1 MIQAGPESEIITKI
15 SPDSVAA
22 TVSRLAGLIDSKGMR
37 LFAAI
42 DQREEARRADL
53 DLRETVLVLFGS
65 PAAGT
70 PVMEAAP
77 LAALDLPL
85 KVLIWADGG
94 QTKVSYYS
102 PGALATRHHL
112 SAELAGKLAGI
123 NAITDLLVSAE
134 PA

>member
-1 MIQAGPESEIITKI
+1 VTQAGPEDEVITKF
-15 SPDSVAA
+15 SPHSVTA
-22 TVSRLAGLIDSKGMR
+22 TVSRLAGLIDSRGMR
-37 LFAAI
+37 LFAAV
-42 DQREEARRADL
+42 DQREEARRVGL
-53 DLRETVLVLFGS
+53 ELRETVLVLFGS

-85 KVLIWADGG
+85 KVLIWADGD

-102 PGALATRHHL
+102 PSALATRHHL
-112 SAELAGKLAGI
+112 SQDLAGKLAGI